1 MAYDPRAVKLPK
13 SVKRL
18 AANEIDAHKRGAII
32 RSYVQI
38 LESESKGAKKS
49 SKESRSKYQSRSTSV
64 GRLPGS

>member
-18 AANEIDAHKRGAII
+18 AATEVDAHKRGAII

-38 LESESKGAKKS
+38 LESASRSAKKS
-49 SKESRSKYQSRSTSV
+49 GKESRQK
-64 GRLPGS
+64 

>member
-18 AANEIDAHKRGAII
+18 AANELDAHKRGAII

-38 LESESKGAKKS
+38 LESESRSAKKA
-49 SKESRSKYQSRSTSV
+49 SKEGKSK
-64 GRLPGS
+64 

>member
-18 AANEIDAHKRGAII
+18 AANEIDSHKRGAII

-38 LESESKGAKKS
+38 LESESTRTK
-49 SKESRSKYQSRSTSV
+49 SRSKKEAR
-64 GRLPGS
+64 